1 MTTRTGLRLLVAL
14 LLSQLTAGCIGVG
27 VLAVI
32 ECESTVPI
40 CDYIYGPDFWGPE
53 LQTKD
58 APPMPNYL
66 LSKQEFLAVWG
77 EPTETIVLSDDEVT
91 LVYQRPDVWCG
102 AVPVWVVIPAP
113 LVSPN
118 CKIFDQITFK
128 GNKATHIH
136 FQRQDHADIW
146 IMPLPAGK
154 LLKSCPKPCPLETL
168 DNRGPQLH

>member
-1 MTTRTGLRLLVAL
+1 MTKSVGLRLLAAL

-27 VLAVI
+27 VLAVN

-53 LQTKD
+53 MHAKD
-58 APPMPNYL
+58 ASSAPNYL
-66 LSKQEFLAVWG
+66 LSKEEFLAVWG

-102 AVPVWVVIPAP
+102 AIPVWVLIPAP

-118 CKIFDQITFK
+118 CKIFDRITFK
-128 GNKATHIH
+128 GSKATHIH
-136 FQRQDHADIW
+136 FQREDHTAAW
-146 IMPLPAGK
+146 IMPMPWVE
-154 LLKSCPKPCPLETL
+154 LLKSCPKPCPPETL
-168 DNRGPQLH
+168 DNRAPQ